1 MTHRNILMLVII
13 VVAVFIVHIGM
24 ATAGESV
31 IEVSEL
37 YTISVST
44 DPANYG
50 PQPSGSG
57 TYQKGTMVAVV
68 ASQDA
73 VCQITDPEISCPMDV
88 LAFFRWIE
96 DGVAVSYNPSYS
108 FVVNANRNLVADY
121 NYGYSCL
128 GDANGDN
135 GVDIF
140 DITYVLNHWGEG
152 AASFANVNNDGDVDI
167 FDITYVLNHWG
178 GCPVPPLYNV

>member
-13 VVAVFIVHIGM
+13 VAVVFIVYIGM

-31 IEVSEL
+31 TEVSEL

-50 PQPSGSG
+50 PQPSGGG
-57 TYQKGTMVAVV
+57 TYEKGSTITVV
-68 ASQDA
+68 ASQYAMFPCPPDMA
-73 VCQITDPEISCPMDV
+73 CPMEV
-88 LAFFRWIE
+88 FPFFRWIE
-96 DGVAVSYNPSYS
+96 DGVTVSYNPSYS

-121 NYGYSCL
+121 NYDDSCP

-135 GVDIF
+135 DVNIL

-152 AASFANVNNDGDVDI
+152 AASFADVNYDGNVNVL
-167 FDITYVLNHWG
+167 DITYVLNHWG